1 MDGLSKMKR
10 IVLLAFL
17 CLSVVLGANAQNSNV
32 QPLLSAPASGTQA
45 LDTITNAGTV
55 TMTSAIVKSAP
66 NQTTITATFTK
77 LTGTVAG
84 TATLQGSLNN
94 VDFTSASSTSYT
106 VTDLAAQTTSWP
118 LTGKNYLYYRVNVVG
133 SGTST
138 YTVKGQV
145 LTVIP

>member
-1 MDGLSKMKR
+1 MRKLLL
-10 IVLLAFL
+10 IAVLATF
-17 CLSVVLGANAQNSNV
+17 SFAVNAQSTV
-32 QPLLSAPASGTQA
+32 QNLLSNTASGVKP

-55 TMTSAIVKSAP
+55 TMSSAIVKGAP
-66 NQTTITATFTK
+66 NQTTVSATFTK

-84 TATLQGSLNN
+84 TATLLGSLNGT
-94 VDFTSASSTSYT
+94 DWASASSTSYT
-106 VTDLAAQTTSWP
+106 VTDVATQTTSWP

-145 LTVIP
+145 LTVIPL

>member
-1 MDGLSKMKR
+1 MGKIMKSLILSA
-10 IVLLAFL
+10 LF
-17 CLSVVLGANAQNSNV
+17 VVFMALGANAQISTV
-32 QPLLSAPASGTQA
+32 QNLLSNTASGVKVT
-45 LDTITNAGTV
+45 DTVTNTGTV
-55 TMTSAIVKSAP
+55 TMTSAIVKGAP
-66 NQTTITATFTK
+66 NQTTVTAVFTK

-94 VDFTSASSTSYT
+94 VDFVSASSTSYT
-106 VTDLAAQTTSWP
+106 VTDLATQATSWA

-145 LTVIP
+145 LTVNP